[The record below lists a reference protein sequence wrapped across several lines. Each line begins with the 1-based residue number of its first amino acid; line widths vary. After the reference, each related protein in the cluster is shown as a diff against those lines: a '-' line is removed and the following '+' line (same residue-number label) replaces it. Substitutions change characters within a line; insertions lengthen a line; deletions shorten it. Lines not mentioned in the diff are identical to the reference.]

1 MIRNAHERGFLR
13 PLTSDSIWES
23 VGEKCHLEDISY
35 LNVTRICLH
44 TVKTIDLCTRLRI
57 CVLHSNYIS
66 TFDSLLYCRELVF
79 LDLHRNQI
87 SKLPGH
93 KFWASLTNLKAVFL
107 HDNSISELGNV
118 HYMAASPSISI
129 LTLYDTPLSL
139 RPNYRHHVVNSLWSL
154 KSLDNYVISDEEII
168 EDSSFGS
175 RFAPLQPSFYVK
187 SFCSLTKES
196 TYEEAAKEVNRL
208 IAEVNKVQAKY
219 CPVLIIQR
227 CIRGHLARAKFKFIQ
242 DLRLWAAVSIQRYY
256 RHYKGYTE
264 GGTQLPPT
272 SPAAS
277 RSSTAQTRF
286 NYDTYLHGIKPAHST
301 SSGLISGKVARRP
314 SSRNVSITV
323 EPVGRISE
331 EDYGRESLVTTS
343 PAEDLETEVFP
354 VRITTRI
361 SLNLKKLETS
371 TSDIIRAQEEAVT
384 VHRKLGLVEVK
395 TVKSGI
401 ESRKSMQ
408 IRLATR
414 DNIITKSKELKKEEQ
429 RIEEKHRKGK
439 RRDRVGKYKTVKVFF
454 GPVLET
460 HTRSE
465 REPRETEREPI
476 KIQFRLS
483 GFRPP
488 MQAVDSFREM
498 LISKREAG
506 KEVRRAARE
515 IERKA
520 AQEPR
525 KVAVKRQTV
534 TTDQKLFIRTH
545 GTMGLACLRAV
556 HRAYRE
562 RERAITLSS
571 KAIAV
576 GQMRENREQAKER
589 VIAFKQDYKE
599 ASLRRRA
606 RDSVRT
612 TEMLKQRQAKEISE
626 HERLST
632 ARAMTTEQLRARR
645 ADVAFVAD
653 FNCQQTSISNALQR
667 HDRISHRDEHA
678 QEIEDVVRR
687 ERELS
692 QDQQT
697 LVRRYMEHRQLI
709 RQAET
714 AMARAELNEHLSRE
728 ASQRKT
734 AAKERVAQIKARSQ
748 ETTEYYSAPVTHA
761 PARLPP
767 LAVVSP
773 TLMDAWNEEDKFEW
787 TPVSHQ
793 RSYSESHERELSPG
807 KQRIYSVEPTCT
819 IAL

>member
-13 PLTSDSIWES
+13 PLTSDNIWES

-66 TFDSLLYCRELVF
+66 TFDSLFYCRELVF

-168 EDSSFGS
+168 EDSSFGG

-187 SFCSLTKES
+187 LFCSLTKES

-227 CIRGHLARAKFKFIQ
+227 CIRGHLARARFKFIQ

-277 RSSTAQTRF
+277 RSSSAHTRF

-301 SSGLISGKVARRP
+301 SSGLISEKIARGP

-414 DNIITKSKELKKEEQ
+414 DNIITKSNELKKEEQ
-429 RIEEKHRKGK
+429 RIEEKHGKGK

-626 HERLST
+626 LERLST
-632 ARAMTTEQLRARR
+632 ARAMTAEQLRARR

-653 FNCQQTSISNALQR
+653 FNCQQTSISNALLR

-714 AMARAELNEHLSRE
+714 AMARVELNEHLSRE

-773 TLMDAWNEEDKFEW
+773 MLMDAWNEEDKFEW